1 MAGYCGYSMSNNAV
15 EAYRSGEKPKSKW
28 TKREIIEEVKRQIE
42 EDETELDVSLSDI
55 EKMPVV
61 ALRDLALH
69 EASWHHTSGYYNET
83 SFYSVDASEITESD
97 IEDWR
102 PPEKIPQT
110 AHRAKVRYT
119 EWWGSRNYPRRQEIE
134 ECGVIKDNWF
144 YPDKGLGKNDI
155 HGKWFE
161 IIEYEEKNYSSSVF
175 LRSRPILPGLPVGCT
190 YLWTGCGPDVHTYG
204 QDVEREAHKHG
215 DDHSGGRR

>member
-69 EASWHHTSGYYNET
+69 EASWHHTSPMRCAPSPCRRSSN
-83 SFYSVDASEITESD
+83 FL
-97 IEDWR
+97 
-102 PPEKIPQT
+102 PPKQ
-110 AHRAKVRYT
+110 KV
-119 EWWGSRNYPRRQEIE
+119 
-134 ECGVIKDNWF
+134 CM
-144 YPDKGLGKNDI
+144 
-155 HGKWFE
+155 
-161 IIEYEEKNYSSSVF
+161 
-175 LRSRPILPGLPVGCT
+175 
-190 YLWTGCGPDVHTYG
+190 
-204 QDVEREAHKHG
+204 
-215 DDHSGGRR
+215 

>member
-1 MAGYCGYSMSNNAV
+1 MAGYCGYSMSNNAI

-83 SFYSVDASEITESD
+83 SFYAVDASEITETD
-97 IEDWR
+97 IENWR
-102 PPEKIPQT
+102 PPEKITQT
-110 AHRAKVRYT
+110 ERRAKVRYI
-119 EWWGSRNYPRRQEIE
+119 ELYGSRNYPRKQEIE
-134 ECGVIKDNWF
+134 ESGVIRGNWF
-144 YPDKGLGKNDI
+144 YPDKGRGKKNI
-155 HGKWFE
+155 NGNWFE
-161 IIEYEEKNYSSSVF
+161 IIEYEEKTIQLCS
-175 LRSRPILPGLPVGCT
+175 
-190 YLWTGCGPDVHTYG
+190 
-204 QDVEREAHKHG
+204 
-215 DDHSGGRR
+215 